1 MNTNVNKTEDSL
13 DINNLNNSKEEVK
26 SFKSPKKKL
35 NYKEV
40 LVQIK
45 KRVRKKRRLK
55 AQK

>member
-13 DINNLNNSKEEVK
+13 DINNLNKSKEEVK
-26 SFKSPKKKL
+26 SFKSPKKKIKL
-35 NYKEV
+35 QRSISSN
-40 LVQIK
+40 K